1 MRNNTIKYLKENFG
15 RLIKIRHLKHGKQ
28 ENESFLIGVIAKQNK
43 FWKDSDLYKNHIIV
57 YWPYYFK
64 SKETCQYMI
73 IDCKNDE
80 IYFEPV
86 TKEDLTTWL
95 EIYNSNKNPR
105 DTEENQL
112 EYGID
117 IKNIK
122 Y

>member
-15 RLIKIRHLKHGKQ
+15 RLIKIRHLKHGIQ
-28 ENESFLIGVIAKQNK
+28 ENEKYLIGVIAKQNK
-43 FWKDSDLYKNHIIV
+43 FWENSDLYKNHIVV

-64 SKETCQYMI
+64 SKETYQCMV
-73 IDCKNDE
+73 IDCNNDE

-86 TKEDLTTWL
+86 TKEDLKIWI
-95 EIYNSNKNPR
+95 EIYESNKNHR